1 MSRIQRFILSITL
14 LAASA
19 SNSYAQFVV
28 GTMPWDG
35 WLARL
40 LANITGPT
48 MRAFAVLLL
57 IGVGFSFAASD
68 GSAFRKLLAVAFG
81 ISIAFAAATWGP
93 GFLGYVGP

>member
-1 MSRIQRFILSITL
+1 MTRTRRLLLTL
-14 LAASA
+14 AYLATSA
-19 SNSYAQFVV
+19 NTSYAQFVV
-28 GTMPWDG
+28 GTMPWDN

-81 ISIAFAAATWGP
+81 VSIAFAAASWGP